1 MSEDHDKATSCKPLL
16 LPDNHLSHAC
26 KSCCVSTCDKLC
38 WKITAHFH
46 TFIIPACFTHKHF
59 LVMMRRLL
67 CLQATWQRLQARPSE
82 LHLATTL
89 TPTCPAPPPPPPPS
103 FSPSPT
109 HQTPAPQSSLFKQA
123 ASPATIPAK
132 RVGFGA
138 GTAAAS
144 TSALDTGI
152 PAMFSSGTGRE
163 AAFASTEDTGK
174 FDPLLANKGVGV
186 DKSGSEHDDEHKE
199 SAKPAAAAS
208 GWGASF
214 LKVPHPLPSQHCF
227 LFVPSCGID
236 FMLRRL
242 ALHSCCVLV
251 PTCSSA

>member
-89 TPTCPAPPPPPPPS
+89 TPTCPAP
-103 FSPSPT
+103 
-109 HQTPAPQSSLFKQA
+109 AP
-123 ASPATIPAK
+123 
-132 RVGFGA
+132 
-138 GTAAAS
+138 
-144 TSALDTGI
+144 
-152 PAMFSSGTGRE
+152 
-163 AAFASTEDTGK
+163 
-174 FDPLLANKGVGV
+174 
-186 DKSGSEHDDEHKE
+186 
-199 SAKPAAAAS
+199 
-208 GWGASF
+208 
-214 LKVPHPLPSQHCF
+214 PLP
-227 LFVPSCGID
+227 
-236 FMLRRL
+236 
-242 ALHSCCVLV
+242 LHSAPVLLIRHQRRNHPCSSRLPAQPPFPPKELVLV
-251 PTCSSA
+251 LAQQLPAHQLWTQAFPPCSQVAQGGKLLLPPLKTQGNSIRYWQTKVLVWINQVQSMMMSTKNQQNQLQLHLDGEPRF